1 MNAPRYSRSRTMNVK
16 RGTLAVVCLATAVL
30 MLDIAVVN
38 TALPHIA
45 DDLDAGLSGLQW
57 VVDAYTLALASVV
70 LTAGSVAD
78 RIGRRR
84 VFSVGLVVFTAASIA
99 CAMAG
104 SIELLDVARG
114 IQGIGGA
121 LLFATSLSLLAQA
134 FPEPQER
141 IKALGAYGAA
151 IGAAFAFGP
160 LVGGALT
167 SAFGW
172 EAVFLVNVPLGI
184 AGMALTVRY
193 VQESRDA
200 NARGL
205 DWAGQATL
213 SASLFL
219 LVLALLRGNEDG
231 WSSTPIVVA
240 LVASVA
246 LMVAFVLI
254 QRRVKFPMLPL
265 GLFRRPD
272 FSGAQIAAFA
282 ISGSF
287 FALFLYTT
295 LYLQNVLGLSAI
307 EAGLVYLPGTMVM
320 FVVSGLSAQV
330 ASKVAPGVMIAGGLA
345 LVAIGLAMFLN
356 VEVDSSW
363 TSLMPGLL
371 VASVGTGV
379 FNPAV
384 SAVALGSAPQ
394 HMSGLAA
401 GVNDTFRQAGIA
413 VGVAAFGAMIPS
425 SAGLGG
431 GDPVAF
437 VDGLHVALIAGAA
450 LAAVGAIASARL
462 LGLGRSSRAAVPQ
475 AA

>member
-1 MNAPRYSRSRTMNVK
+1 MDVK
-16 RGTLAVVCLATAVL
+16 KGTLAVVCLATAVL

-45 DDLDAGLSGLQW
+45 ADLNAGLGGLQW

-78 RIGRRR
+78 RLGRRR
-84 VFSVGLVVFTAASIA
+84 VFSVGLVLFTTASIA

-104 SIELLDVARG
+104 SIEVLDVARG

-134 FPEPQER
+134 FPETEER
-141 IKALGAYGAA
+141 VKALAAYGAS

-184 AGMALTVRY
+184 LGMFLTARY
-193 VQESRDA
+193 VRESRDPD
-200 NARGL
+200 ARGL
-205 DWAGQATL
+205 DWWGQVTL
-213 SASLFL
+213 SAALFL
-219 LVLALLRGNEDG
+219 LVLGLLRGNEDG
-231 WSSTPIVVA
+231 WSSTPIVLELSAAAV
-240 LVASVA
+240 L
-246 LMVAFVLI
+246 LVAFVAI

-272 FSGAQIAAFA
+272 FSGAQVAAFA

-307 EAGLVYLPGTMVM
+307 EAGLVYMPGTLVM

-330 ASKVAPGVMIAGGLA
+330 ANRVAPGVMIAGGLG
-345 LVAIGLAMFLN
+345 LVTIGLVMFLN
-356 VEVDSSW
+356 VGVNSSW
-363 TSLMPGLL
+363 LALEPGFL
-371 VASVGTGV
+371 VASIGTGV

-384 SAVALGSAPQ
+384 SQVALGSAPQ

-413 VGVAAFGAMIPS
+413 VGVAAFGAMVPA
-425 SAGLGG
+425 SAGLGM
-431 GDPVAF
+431 GDPQAY
-437 VDGLHVALIAGAA
+437 VDGLHTALLAGAA
-450 LAAVGAIASARL
+450 LAGVGAVASARL
-462 LGLGRSSRAAVPQ
+462 LGLGRSGRSQSAADAVPQ
-475 AA
+475 PA

>member
-1 MNAPRYSRSRTMNVK
+1 MNVK

-45 DDLDAGLSGLQW
+45 KDLNAGLGGVQW

-70 LTAGSVAD
+70 LTAGSIAD
-78 RIGRRR
+78 RLGRKR
-84 VFSVGLVVFTAASIA
+84 VFSVGLALFTVSSIA

-104 SIELLDVARG
+104 SIEILDVSRG
-114 IQGIGGA
+114 VQGLGGA
-121 LLFATSLSLLAQA
+121 LMFATSLSLLAQA
-134 FPEPQER
+134 FPQTDER
-141 IKALGAYGAA
+141 VKALAAYGAS
-151 IGAAFAFGP
+151 IGAAFAVGP

-172 EAVFLVNVPLGI
+172 QAVFLVNVPLGI
-184 AGMALTVRY
+184 VGMVGTARY
-193 VQESRDA
+193 VRESRDKD
-200 NARGL
+200 ARGL
-205 DWAGQATL
+205 DWWGQATL
-213 SASLFL
+213 SSALFL
-219 LVLALLRGNEDG
+219 VVLALLRGNEDG
-231 WSSTPIVVA
+231 WASTPIVAELAAAAVLFA
-240 LVASVA
+240 
-246 LMVAFVLI
+246 AFIAV

-272 FSGAQIAAFA
+272 FSGAQVAAFA

-295 LYLQNVLGLSAI
+295 LYLQNILGLSAI
-307 EAGLVYLPGTMVM
+307 EAGLVYMPGTLVM
-320 FVVSGLSAQV
+320 FVVSGLSAQL

-345 LVAIGLAMFLN
+345 MVAAGLVMFLN
-356 VEVDSSW
+356 VGVDSSW
-363 TSLMPGLL
+363 TALMPGLL
-371 VASVGTGV
+371 VASVGTGM

-431 GDPVAF
+431 GNPTAF
-437 VDGLHVALIAGAA
+437 VDGLHTALLVGAG
-450 LAAVGAIASARL
+450 LAAVGAVASARL
-462 LGLGRSSRAAVPQ
+462 LGLGRATGAAPEP
-475 AA
+475 AAA

>member
-1 MNAPRYSRSRTMNVK
+1 MNVQ

-45 DDLDAGLSGLQW
+45 SDLHASLGGVQW

-78 RIGRRR
+78 RIGRKR
-84 VFSVGLVVFTAASIA
+84 VFSVGLVLFTASSIA

-104 SIELLDVARG
+104 SIEVLDVSRG
-114 IQGIGGA
+114 VQGIGGA
-121 LLFATSLSLLAQA
+121 LMFATSLSLLAEA
-134 FPEPQER
+134 FPRKEER
-141 IKALGAYGAA
+141 VKALAAYGAS
-151 IGAAFAFGP
+151 IGAAFAVGP
-160 LVGGALT
+160 LLGGALT
-167 SAFGW
+167 SGFGW
-172 EAVFLVNVPLGI
+172 KAVFFVNVPLG
-184 AGMALTVRY
+184 ALGLFATARWVR
-193 VQESRDA
+193 ESRDA

-205 DWAGQATL
+205 DWWGQVTL
-213 SASLFL
+213 SSALFL
-219 LVLALLRGNEDG
+219 LVLGLLRGNEDG
-231 WSSTPIVVA
+231 WSSTLIVAELAGAAVLLA
-240 LVASVA
+240 
-246 LMVAFVLI
+246 AFVWV
-254 QRRVKFPMLPL
+254 QRRVKSPMLPL

-272 FSGAQIAAFA
+272 FSGAQIAAFS
-282 ISGSF
+282 ISASF
-287 FALFLYTT
+287 FALFLYLT

-307 EAGLVYLPGTMVM
+307 ETGLVYMPGTLVM
-320 FVVSGLSAQV
+320 FVVSGMSAQV
-330 ASKVAPGVMIAGGLA
+330 ANKVAPGAMIAGGLA
-345 LVAIGLAMFLN
+345 LVALGLTLFLN
-356 VEVDSSW
+356 VGVHSSW
-363 TSLMPGLL
+363 TALLPGFLL
-371 VASVGTGV
+371 ASIGTGV

-425 SAGLGG
+425 SAGLGA
-431 GDPVAF
+431 GDPAAF

-462 LGLGRSSRAAVPQ
+462 LGLGRTAGAVPQ
-475 AA
+475 PAAS

>member
-1 MNAPRYSRSRTMNVK
+1 MDVK

-45 DDLDAGLSGLQW
+45 SDLDAGLGGLQW

-78 RIGRRR
+78 RIGRKR
-84 VFSVGLVVFTAASIA
+84 VFSAGMVLFTVSSIA

-104 SIELLDVARG
+104 SIEVLDVARG
-114 IQGIGGA
+114 IQGLGGA
-121 LLFATSLSLLAQA
+121 LLFATSLGLLAQA
-134 FPEPQER
+134 FPRPEER
-141 IKALGAYGAA
+141 VKALAAYGAS

-160 LVGGALT
+160 LLGGALT
-167 SAFGW
+167 SGFGW
-172 EAVFLVNVPLGI
+172 QAVFFVNVPLGI
-184 AGMALTVRY
+184 AGMIGTARWVR
-193 VQESRDA
+193 ESRDE

-205 DWAGQATL
+205 DWWGQVTL

-231 WSSTPIVVA
+231 WSSTLIVAEFSAAAV
-240 LVASVA
+240 L
-246 LMVAFVLI
+246 LVAFVAI
-254 QRRVKFPMLPL
+254 QRRVKYPMLPL

-272 FSGAQIAAFA
+272 FTGAQVAAFA
-282 ISGSF
+282 ISASF

-295 LYLQNVLGLSAI
+295 LYLQNILGLSAI
-307 EAGLVYLPGTMVM
+307 EAGLVYMPGTLVM
-320 FVVSGLSAQV
+320 FVVSGMSAQV
-330 ASKVAPGVMIAGGLA
+330 ASKMAPGVMIAGGLA
-345 LVAIGLAMFLN
+345 LVAIGLAMWLN
-356 VEVDSSW
+356 VSADSSW
-363 TSLMPGLL
+363 TALLPGLL
-371 VASVGTGV
+371 VASIGTGV

-384 SAVALGSAPQ
+384 SQVALGSAPQ

-413 VGVAAFGAMIPS
+413 VGVAAFGAMVPAS
-425 SAGLGG
+425 GALGAG
-431 GDPVAF
+431 DAHAY
-437 VDGLHVALIAGAA
+437 VDGLHTALLVGAA

-462 LGLGRSSRAAVPQ
+462 LGLGRHAGATAAPEP
-475 AA
+475 AAA

>member
-1 MNAPRYSRSRTMNVK
+1 MDVK

-45 DDLDAGLSGLQW
+45 SDLHAGLGGLQW

-78 RIGRRR
+78 RIGRKR
-84 VFSVGLVVFTAASIA
+84 VFSVGMVLFTVSSIA

-104 SIELLDVARG
+104 SIEVLDVSRG

-134 FPEPQER
+134 YPGPEER
-141 IKALGAYGAA
+141 VKALAAYGAS

-167 SAFGW
+167 SGFGW
-172 EAVFLVNVPLGI
+172 QAVFFVNVPLGI
-184 AGMALTVRY
+184 AGMIGTARWVR
-193 VQESRDA
+193 ESRDS

-205 DWAGQATL
+205 DWWGQITL

-231 WSSTPIVVA
+231 WASTPIVAEFAAAAVLFA
-240 LVASVA
+240 
-246 LMVAFVLI
+246 AFIAI

-265 GLFRRPD
+265 GLFKRPD
-272 FSGAQIAAFA
+272 FSGAQLAAFS
-282 ISGSF
+282 ISASF
-287 FALFLYTT
+287 FALFLYVT
-295 LYLQNVLGLSAI
+295 LYLQNILGLSAI
-307 EAGLVYLPGTMVM
+307 EAGLVYMPGTLVM
-320 FVVSGLSAQV
+320 FVVSGLSAQL
-330 ASKVAPGVMIAGGLA
+330 ASKVAPGAMIAGGLG
-345 LVAIGLAMFLN
+345 LVAVGLFMFLN
-356 VEVDSSW
+356 VQVDSSW
-363 TSLMPGLL
+363 TALLPGFL
-371 VASVGTGV
+371 VASVGTGI

-413 VGVAAFGAMIPS
+413 VGVAAFGAMVPS

-431 GDPVAF
+431 GNPQAY
-437 VDGLHVALIAGAA
+437 VDGLHTALLAGAV

-462 LGLGRSSRAAVPQ
+462 LGLGRRADAG
-475 AA
+475 AAPEPAAA

>member
-1 MNAPRYSRSRTMNVK
+1 MDVK

-45 DDLDAGLSGLQW
+45 DDLDAGLGGLQW
-57 VVDAYTLALASVV
+57 GVDAYTLALASVV
-70 LTAGSVAD
+70 LTAGSIAD
-78 RIGRRR
+78 RIGRMR
-84 VFSVGLVVFTAASIA
+84 VFSVGLVLFTVSSIA
-99 CAMAG
+99 AGMAG
-104 SIELLDVARG
+104 SIEVLDVSRG

-121 LLFATSLSLLAQA
+121 LMFATSLSLLAQA

-141 IKALGAYGAA
+141 VKALAAYGAS

-167 SAFGW
+167 SGFGW
-172 EAVFLVNVPLGI
+172 EAVFFVNVPLGI
-184 AGMALTVRY
+184 AGMIGTARWVR
-193 VQESRDA
+193 ESRDE

-205 DWAGQATL
+205 DWWGQATL
-213 SASLFL
+213 SAALFL

-231 WSSTPIVVA
+231 WSSTPIVVELSA
-240 LVASVA
+240 AAVLF
-246 LMVAFVLI
+246 VAFIAV

-265 GLFRRPD
+265 SLFRRPD
-272 FSGAQIAAFA
+272 FSGAQVAAFA

-295 LYLQNVLGLSAI
+295 LYLQNILGLSAI
-307 EAGLVYLPGTMVM
+307 EAGLVYMPGTLVM

-330 ASKVAPGVMIAGGLA
+330 ANRVAPGVMIAGGLT
-345 LVAIGLAMFLN
+345 LVAAGMMLFLN
-356 VEVDSSW
+356 CDANSSW
-363 TSLMPGLL
+363 TSLEPGFLL
-371 VASVGTGV
+371 ASIGTGL

-401 GVNDTFRQAGIA
+401 GVNDTCRQAGIA
-413 VGVAAFGAMIPS
+413 VGVAAFGALVPAS
-425 SAGLGG
+425 SGLGTI
-431 GDPVAF
+431 DPTGY

-450 LAAVGAIASARL
+450 LATVGAVASARL
-462 LGLGRSSRAAVPQ
+462 LGLGRAAAGEAVPQ

>member
-1 MNAPRYSRSRTMNVK
+1 
-16 RGTLAVVCLATAVL
+16 

-45 DDLDAGLSGLQW
+45 SDLNAGLSGVQW

-78 RIGRRR
+78 RIGRKL
-84 VFSVGLVVFTAASIA
+84 VFSVGMVLFTIASIA

-104 SIELLDVARG
+104 SIEVLDASRG

-121 LLFATSLSLLAQA
+121 LLFATSLSLLAEA
-134 FPEPQER
+134 FPGTEER
-141 IKALGAYGAA
+141 VKALAAYGAS

-172 EAVFLVNVPLGI
+172 QAVFLVNVPLGI
-184 AGMALTVRY
+184 AGLVATARWVR
-193 VQESRDA
+193 ESRDS

-205 DWAGQATL
+205 DWGGQATL
-213 SASLFL
+213 SAALFL
-219 LVLALLRGNEDG
+219 LVLGLLRGNEDG
-231 WSSTPIVVA
+231 WSSTPIVAELGGAAV
-240 LVASVA
+240 
-246 LMVAFVLI
+246 LMVAFIAI
-254 QRRVKFPMLPL
+254 QRRVESPMLPL
-265 GLFRRPD
+265 GLFKRPD
-272 FSGAQIAAFA
+272 FSGAQVAAFA

-295 LYLQNVLGLSAI
+295 LYLQNILGLSAI
-307 EAGLVYLPGTMVM
+307 EAGLVYMPGTLVM
-320 FVVSGLSAQV
+320 FVVSGLSAQL
-330 ASKVAPGVMIAGGLA
+330 ATKVAPGAMVAGGLA
-345 LVAIGLAMFLN
+345 LVAAGLAMFLN
-356 VEVDSSW
+356 VGVDSSW
-363 TSLMPGLL
+363 TALMPGLL
-371 VASVGTGV
+371 VASIGTGI

-413 VGVAAFGAMIPS
+413 VGVAAFGAMVPS
-425 SAGLGG
+425 EAGLGA
-431 GDPVAF
+431 GDPAAY
-437 VDGLHVALIAGAA
+437 VDGLHVALLAGAV
-450 LAAVGAIASARL
+450 LAAVGAVASARL
-462 LGLGRSSRAAVPQ
+462 IGVGRSSAGRAVPQ